1 MPIQNKDNSPK
12 NKDNKNK
19 DNKNKDNKNNSKLKP
34 KQILPPMF
42 ESRCRNVDSLL
53 EFYLTELNGI
63 NVIIKIVMIG
73 IFFKI
78 YLNNKFNNKFILG
91 LLVILTVQVLIHISL
106 LIVSLPFLCDS
117 SNWNWKYADKI
128 NSPIYKFCTLKYN
141 FYYSNYFWFFDSVL
155 PNIFL
160 SIITHYVLQK
170 GYKIN

>member
-1 MPIQNKDNSPK
+1 MPIQNKDNSHK
-12 NKDNKNK
+12 NKDNQKKDNKNK
-19 DNKNKDNKNNSKLKP
+19 PKP
-34 KQILPPMF
+34 KQILPPMY
-42 ESRCRNVDSLL
+42 ESRCRNIDSLL

-106 LIVSLPFLCDS
+106 IIVSLPFLCDS
-117 SNWNWKYADKI
+117 SNYGWKYAGKI
-128 NSPIYKFCTLKYN
+128 NDPIYKFCTLKYK

-160 SIITHYVLQK
+160 LIIAYYILQK

>member
-1 MPIQNKDNSPK
+1 MPIQNKNNKDNQK
-12 NKDNKNK
+12 KDNKNK
-19 DNKNKDNKNNSKLKP
+19 PKP
-34 KQILPPMF
+34 KQILPPMY
-42 ESRCRNVDSLL
+42 ESRCRNIDSLL

-91 LLVILTVQVLIHISL
+91 LLVILTLQVLIHISL

-117 SNWNWKYADKI
+117 SNYGWKYAGKI
-128 NSPIYKFCTLKYN
+128 NDSIYKFCTLKYK

-160 SIITHYVLQK
+160 LIIAYYILQK

>member
-1 MPIQNKDNSPK
+1 MPIQNKDNSHK
-12 NKDNKNK
+12 NKDNQKKDNKNK
-19 DNKNKDNKNNSKLKP
+19 PKP
-34 KQILPPMF
+34 KQILPPMY
-42 ESRCRNVDSLL
+42 ESRCRNIDSLL

-117 SNWNWKYADKI
+117 SNYGWKYVGKI
-128 NSPIYKFCTLKYN
+128 NNPIYKFCTLKYK

-160 SIITHYVLQK
+160 LIIAYYILQK